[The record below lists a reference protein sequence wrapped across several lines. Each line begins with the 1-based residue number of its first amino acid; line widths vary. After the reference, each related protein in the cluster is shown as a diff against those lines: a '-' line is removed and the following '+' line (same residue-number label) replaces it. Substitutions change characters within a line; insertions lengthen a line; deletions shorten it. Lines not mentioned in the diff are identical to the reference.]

1 MVDRLPVRY
10 VSKLYEPVPTVCRRG
25 VPNFQPQ
32 GQELG
37 RRKPEGEQGGVVVR
51 GSCAVTLVFLARR
64 NAESSRHNSAGFGGT
79 KS

>member
-10 VSKLYEPVPTVCRRG
+10 VSKDLLYWYVEG